1 MLLIAGDFVDD
12 GTSKTE
18 MIKASKYLGNIKTK
32 YGVYFAHGNHDK
44 GYYGEKRGYTSTDLE
59 NELTKN
65 GVKIL
70 KDESTLINN
79 EIYLIGRQDFE
90 NLNRMD
96 INSLTKDLDNSKY
109 MLVIDHQPTDYQNES
124 EANVD
129 LVLSGHT
136 HGGQFIPLNIL
147 NPYLSQNNS
156 VYGLKNINKTN
167 FIVTSGVS
175 DWEIKMKTGCI
186 SEYVI
191 INLKANE

>member
-96 INSLTKDLDNSKY
+96 I
-109 MLVIDHQPTDYQNES
+109 
-124 EANVD
+124 
-129 LVLSGHT
+129 
-136 HGGQFIPLNIL
+136 IL
-147 NPYLSQNNS
+147 
-156 VYGLKNINKTN
+156 
-167 FIVTSGVS
+167 
-175 DWEIKMKTGCI
+175 
-186 SEYVI
+186 
-191 INLKANE
+191 